1 MRSQLELRDSQIH
14 ELKRL
19 YRESSEAESRNA
31 ELVQQL
37 RLELQVI
44 VI

>member
-1 MRSQLELRDSQIH
+1 LELRDSQIH

-31 ELVQQL
+31 GLVQQL